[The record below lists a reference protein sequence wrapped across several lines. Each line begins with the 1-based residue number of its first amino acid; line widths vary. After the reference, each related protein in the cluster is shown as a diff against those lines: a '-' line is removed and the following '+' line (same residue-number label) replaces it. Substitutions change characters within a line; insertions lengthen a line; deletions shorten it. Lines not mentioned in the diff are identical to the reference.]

1 MAPEISAEQVR
12 ELRDKTGV
20 SMMECKKALVEASG
34 DLAKANELLRKRGID
49 TAAKKAGRDA
59 KEGRVYSYIHHNG
72 KIGVLLELDCETD
85 FVARNPEFEGFAR
98 DLALQVAAN
107 RPPYLSR
114 EQVPTDV
121 LNKEKEIYAEQVK
134 GKPEAVIE
142 KIVSGKLEKFYAD
155 NCLLD
160 QPLVKDPN
168 TSVNALLKT
177 LIAKLGENIVVRR
190 FARFEVGGEL

>member
-1 MAPEISAEQVR
+1 MPPEISAEQVR

-168 TSVNALLKT
+168 TTVNGLLKT